1 MYLFFGLK
9 PFLSEAELAC
19 LIDFFHVETYAFYNL
34 RLHLLRFSRQ
44 LPRQGGSGSGSGSSH
59 FDSEDALRGVEKMNV
74 MHLRRRRSAFRASP
88 TSGRR
93 RAFGCRRTFASRACL
108 RLGRSDEDVVVKEN
122 ILATAVDVSTDAA
135 GCADAAVTA
144 VATDVITSADCA
156 TIVMFEEAILN

>member
-1 MYLFFGLK
+1 
-9 PFLSEAELAC
+9 
-19 LIDFFHVETYAFYNL
+19 
-34 RLHLLRFSRQ
+34 
-44 LPRQGGSGSGSGSSH
+44 
-59 FDSEDALRGVEKMNV
+59 MNV

-144 VATDVITSADCA
+144 VATDVITSADGA

>member
-1 MYLFFGLK
+1 MK

-144 VATDVITSADCA
+144 VATDVITSADGA

>member
-1 MYLFFGLK
+1 M
-9 PFLSEAELAC
+9 C
-19 LIDFFHVETYAFYNL
+19 LIDSFHVETCAFYNL

-144 VATDVITSADCA
+144 VATDVITSADGA

>member
-1 MYLFFGLK
+1 MK

-74 MHLRRRRSAFRASP
+74 MHLRGRRSAFRASP

-144 VATDVITSADCA
+144 VATDVITSADGA

>member
-1 MYLFFGLK
+1 MK

-19 LIDFFHVETYAFYNL
+19 LIDLFHVETYAFYNL

-144 VATDVITSADCA
+144 VATDVITSADGA
-156 TIVMFEEAILN
+156 TIVMFEEAILT